1 MTTTTDS
8 APLLARTQDLVKS
21 APRNVTY
28 TKMAEAIG
36 CSVAWISRF
45 ADDKIPDPGVR
56 RVQRLHDFLTGL
68 NDA

>member
-8 APLLARTQDLVKS
+8 APLLARTQDLVKN
-21 APRNVTY
+21 APRDVTY

-45 ADDKIPDPGVR
+45 ADNKIPDPGVR
-56 RVQRLHDFLTGL
+56 RVQRLHDFLIGL
-68 NDA
+68 NGA